1 MVKVHSGGSRA
12 RSQARRLALQG
23 LYQWQLSGATA
34 ADISAQLRASQK
46 TRDTDTGYFEA
57 LLDAT
62 ITDCNTLEAL
72 FGVHLDRPLAQLDP
86 VERGILLIGT
96 CELRSHP
103 EVPYRVVLNEAVE
116 LSKKFGAA
124 DGHKYINAVLEKVC
138 AQVRSAEFKQGT
150 RTGQD
155 FSSPHPSSPR
165 RGEADK

>member
-138 AQVRSAEFKQGT
+138 AQVRSAEFKLGT
-150 RTGQD
+150 RTGQA
-155 FSSPHPSSPR
+155 R
-165 RGEADK
+165 A